1 MHPKYVAHTAKSLFK
16 ETCAHGSASRF
27 SPETHKTKVTSCLFR
42 GTLSVFS
49 LCTLASW
56 PCWDGYWHTKLP
68 WKFSQYLTFFHLLP
82 WFIHSSEMIL
92 FQDTMNVPLVHVS
105 GRVSPTTSTIFYFK
119 PKCYHKTSHLR
130 FSVGSFRSQFQVAP
144 GSKDKNHKV
153 KEKLE
158 CHKAVLCQLSPK
170 K

>member
-1 MHPKYVAHTAKSLFK
+1 M
-16 ETCAHGSASRF
+16 CAHGSASRF
-27 SPETHKTKVTSCLFR
+27 SPETRETKVTSCLFR

-56 PCWDGYWHTKLP
+56 SCWDGYWHTKLP

-92 FQDTMNVPLVHVS
+92 FQDTKNVPLVHVS

-130 FSVGSFRSQFQVAP
+130 FSVGSFREVNSKLHQGTRTRITKWKKNWNVTKLSCANWAP
-144 GSKDKNHKV
+144 KSR
-153 KEKLE
+153 EAE
-158 CHKAVLCQLSPK
+158 IVL
-170 K
+170 